1 MEKSFIFTLFVLF
14 TTIASVSAQT
24 VQTANAGGNIFNVR
38 DYGAAG
44 DGITL
49 DSPAIRKAIDA
60 CSQSGGGTVLIP
72 AGTYLSAT
80 VALKDNVR
88 LYLEKDALLLG
99 TTDYKA
105 YDNLDPFTEGLGI
118 EVGWAFIVAIDVK
131 NVAVEGEGVID
142 GQGSALKARHIAE
155 DSRPEGQIWGVRPF
169 LLRVLRCDGVTV
181 QGVTLKYAAA
191 WTSHYAQ
198 SQNIRIE
205 NLRIISR
212 GVAHNDG
219 INIDG
224 CQHVR
229 ISKCDVDS
237 GDDALCFKATYS
249 KAPCRDIV
257 VSDMRLKSN
266 QAGIKMGTESMSAFE
281 DITISRC
288 HIYDTRNGGIKLF
301 TVDGAHLR
309 NIEISDITMDNVRTP
324 MMFRLGSRLNVFRKN
339 EDMQQTTGTF
349 ERVNIRNVKAKS
361 DAETQLNPASGILI
375 TGVPGHY
382 INNLTLE
389 NIEIELPGG
398 GTVEHGH
405 RTVQEAIDQYPEVK
419 TFGPY
424 VPAYGVWAR
433 HVKNLQLNNV
443 TFKLNSTDLRP
454 AIICQDAERL
464 IVTNLNT
471 EAASGSETVIRL
483 DSVRY
488 SCITASNI
496 KGISNSL
503 LQLTGKY
510 NSDIYLDGKQTT
522 DIRRLVDAVNGAN
535 VATVEQRPFPDA
547 ANTAVAGARLDYAFA
562 KAPNFWSVAAAQS
575 AMARWPDYTRAYFSA
590 WTYVNSY
597 MSCAFE
603 RLYRATGDTAYIEYI
618 RRYVDHFIDEN
629 GDFRAVA
636 NNKGAMRMPVYC
648 DNLDGMMPGT
658 AVVMMYEYTKD
669 ERYKKAAER
678 IRKCM
683 DDYPRNNDGGF
694 WHSRGHTGQ
703 MWIDGIFMGQM
714 FLLRYGKSIGDS
726 QYAWDEA
733 ARQITAYSKRGE
745 QGNSGLYVHGIY
757 EPGHGERECR
767 WADPAT
773 GKSREVWGE
782 GLGWYALVV
791 VQALETIPTSH
802 PKYNEIKNIFIRL
815 AAGLKKVQDPKT
827 GGWYQVVDKTDHP
840 DNWLETSGTA
850 MFTYAIQQGI
860 NLDIISKKDYGKV
873 VENGYKFICN
883 HAKINRQGL
892 VDIYTACDG
901 VGVQENYDRYIN
913 YRQSLN
919 AKEAVVGFV
928 WATEIVERTKIKN
941 SKIVR

>member
-1 MEKSFIFTLFVLF
+1 MKKSFIFTFLFLF
-14 TTIASVSAQT
+14 AAIASLAAQT
-24 VQTANAGGNIFNVR
+24 GQNADGANSNIFNIR

-44 DGITL
+44 DGTTL
-49 DSPAIRKAIDA
+49 DSPAIQKAIDTCA
-60 CSQSGGGTVLIP
+60 QAGGGTVLIP
-72 AGTYLSAT
+72 QGTYLSAT
-80 VALKDNVR
+80 IALKDNVR

-105 YDNLDPFTEGLGI
+105 YDNLDPFTEGLGMN
-118 EVGWAFIVAIDVK
+118 VGWAFVVAVDVK
-131 NVAVEGEGVID
+131 NVAIEGEGVID

-198 SQNIRIE
+198 SKNIKIE
-205 NLRIISR
+205 NLTIISR

-229 ISKCDVDS
+229 IRNCDVDS

-324 MMFRLGSRLNVFRKN
+324 MLFRLGSRLNVFRKN
-339 EDMQQTTGTF
+339 EDTQQTTGTF
-349 ERVNIRNVKAKS
+349 ERVYIRNVKAKS
-361 DAETQLNPASGILI
+361 DAQTQLNPASGILI

-405 RTVQEAIDQYPEVK
+405 RKVQEAIDRYPEVS

-443 TFKLNSTDLRP
+443 TFKLNSPDLRP

-464 IVTNLNT
+464 IVTNLDT

-483 DSVRY
+483 DSVRF
-488 SCITASNI
+488 SSITSSNI
-496 KGISNSL
+496 RGMSNSL

-535 VATVEQRPFPDA
+535 VATVEQRPLPDA
-547 ANTAVAGARLDYAFA
+547 ANTAVAGARLNYAPG
-562 KAPNFWSVAAAQS
+562 KTPKFWSVATAQS
-575 AMARWPDYTRAYFSA
+575 TMARWPDYTKAYWNS

-597 MSCAFE
+597 MAYGFE
-603 RLYRATGDTAYIEYI
+603 RLYRATGDTAYMGYVK
-618 RRYVDHFIDEN
+618 RYVDAFIDEN
-629 GDFRAVA
+629 GDFRAVP
-636 NNKGAMRMPVYC
+636 NNKGVTRMPNYC
-648 DNLDGMMPGT
+648 TNLDGMMPGA

-669 ERYKKAAER
+669 DRYRKAADK
-678 IRKCM
+678 IRPCF
-683 DDYPRNNDGGF
+683 DPYPRNNDGGF
-694 WHSRGHTGQ
+694 WHGAGMHGQ

-733 ARQITAYSKRGE
+733 ALQITAYAKRGQ
-745 QGNSGLYVHGIY
+745 QGNSGLYVHGVY

-791 VQALETIPTSH
+791 LQALETIPTSH
-802 PKYNEIKNIFIRL
+802 PKYNEIKDIFIRL

-827 GGWYQVVDKTDHP
+827 GGWYQVVDKTDRP
-840 DNWLETSGTA
+840 DNWLETSGSA

-860 NLDIISKKDYGKV
+860 NLGIISKKDYGKV
-873 VENGYKFICN
+873 VDKGYKFICK

-892 VDIYTACDG
+892 VDIYSACDG
-901 VGVQENYDRYIN
+901 LGVQENYDRYVN
-913 YRQSLN
+913 YRQMLN
-919 AKEAVVGFV
+919 AKEAVVGFL
-928 WATEIVERTKIKN
+928 WATEIVERNKL
-941 SKIVR
+941 